1 MFQFDTVSWVQ
12 TLKIGY
18 QEAHITSLLLNVFPV
33 QISSCTLEIS
43 AGIRDI
49 NGGQCLTITFFF

>member
-33 QISSCTLEIS
+33 QISSMLGLEILMEVS
-43 AGIRDI
+43 VS
-49 NGGQCLTITFFF
+49 QFLFFF